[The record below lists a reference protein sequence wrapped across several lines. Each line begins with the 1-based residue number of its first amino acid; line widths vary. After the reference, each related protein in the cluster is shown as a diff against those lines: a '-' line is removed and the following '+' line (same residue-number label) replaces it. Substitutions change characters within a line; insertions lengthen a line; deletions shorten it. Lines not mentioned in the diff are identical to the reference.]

1 VLNLSDDQIKAE
13 IQAEVGMRPSFALE
27 GFTDLDA
34 DVRQS
39 MARIR
44 TCPFLP
50 HRDEIRGFVL
60 DVDDGHLR
68 EVL

>member
-1 VLNLSDDQIKAE
+1 
-13 IQAEVGMRPSFALE
+13 MRPSFALE

-44 TCPFLP
+44 TCPFIP
-50 HRDEIRGFVL
+50 HRDEVRGFVL
-60 DVDDGHLR
+60 DVDDGQLR
-68 EVL
+68 EVI